1 VKRGS
6 VEERLWGD
14 VRLGWCVCVCLNL
27 VVDCEGCMWGEG
39 RSGSSGWLFGGWLG
53 VWSKG

>member
-1 VKRGS
+1 MKRGS